1 MLEANVLDDDRLATA
16 EAAAQ
21 SRGTSLERTVVAL
34 NLADEATVW
43 RALAK
48 AHGMKFVDPQRL
60 QPQPEAL
67 AKVPAEQ
74 IEQNEAL
81 PVLVKDGELWVAID
95 DPFKT
100 FVADN
105 LSFLAGCTVQCAL
118 MPPQALK
125 AALRKAI
132 GKSGG
137 ASKAGGGGSAGTA
150 AAESEDAPIIRLVS
164 KTIDQALQQRA
175 SDIHVEPFQQ
185 RVRIRYRVDGVLN
198 EVASLEMALLAPL
211 TSRLKIMA
219 GLDIAEKRKP
229 QDGRISF
236 RASDQNGG
244 TRDIDIRT
252 SVLPASHGETVV
264 MRLLDK
270 ERGLMSLEK
279 LGFEGQDR
287 ERFRRAISRPNGIV
301 LVTGP
306 TGSGKTT
313 TLYASLQELN
323 RPDVKII
330 TAEDP
335 VEFNIAGINQCQV
348 RSRIG
353 LSFARILRAM
363 LRQAPNVI
371 LVGEIRDQETAEIA
385 VQAALT
391 GHLVFSTLHTND
403 AASAITR
410 LCDMGVKP
418 FLVSASVQAVL
429 AQRLVRVLC
438 KECRQPYE
446 PAAPELRSI
455 GLDPEAVSDTTF
467 YRAEGC
473 DACGQSGYRGR
484 FGIYELLQMDNTLR
498 EMTFR
503 GEPMV
508 RLREYAWQS
517 GGMSTLL
524 QDGVRKVLAG
534 CDHDSRAAARRR
546 SCLNAMTGSMDI
558 VALMDAAFERGA
570 SDLHLSVGRR
580 PVLRVGGGLVEVG
593 DAPLTPADTE
603 AMAKAITPERNWQ
616 ELVEMAGRP
625 TSASLTATSAAFVS
639 AS

>member
-1 MLEANVLDDDRLATA
+1 LSSETFRRLLVEANVLDRERLAKA
-16 EAAAQ
+16 EAAA
-21 SRGTSLERTVVAL
+21 STRGTTLERTIVAL
-34 NLADEATVW
+34 NLADETAVW
-43 RALAK
+43 RVLAK
-48 AHGMKFVDPQRL
+48 AHGLKFVDPTKFA
-60 QPQPEAL
+60 PQPEAL
-67 AKVPAEQ
+67 KKVPKEQ
-74 IEQNEAL
+74 LEQNEAM
-81 PVLVKDGELWVAID
+81 PVLMKDGVLWVAID
-95 DPFKT
+95 DPLKT

-125 AALRKAI
+125 QALRKQI
-132 GKSGG
+132 
-137 ASKAGGGGSAGTA
+137 GGGGGDARATAGTGGGKA
-150 AAESEDAPIIRLVS
+150 ADGDDAPIIRLVG
-164 KTIDQALQQRA
+164 KTIEEALQARA
-175 SDIHVEPFQQ
+175 SDIHVEPFAQ
-185 RVRIRYRVDGVLN
+185 RVRVRYRIDGVLK
-198 EVASLEMALLAPL
+198 EVASLEQTLLAPM

-236 RASDQNGG
+236 RAHDPDGS

-252 SVLPASHGETVV
+252 SVLPGNHGETIV

-270 ERGLMSLEK
+270 ERGLMSLQG

-287 ERFRRAISRPNGIV
+287 ERFKNVIARPNGVV

-313 TLYASLQELN
+313 TLYAALQELN

-335 VEFNIAGINQCQV
+335 VEFNIRGINQCQV
-348 RSRIG
+348 KSRIG
-353 LSFARILRAM
+353 LTFARILRAM

-371 LVGEIRDQETAEIA
+371 LVGEIRDKETAEIA

-403 AASAITR
+403 SASAITR
-410 LCDMGVKP
+410 LVDMGVKP
-418 FLVSASVQAVL
+418 FLVAASVQAVL
-429 AQRLVRVLC
+429 AQRLLRVVC

-446 PAAPELRSI
+446 PSATELRSI
-455 GLDPEAVSDTTF
+455 GIDPGRVADTTF
-467 YRAEGC
+467 YRANGC
-473 DACGQSGYRGR
+473 PACNHSGYRGR
-484 FGIYELLQMDNTLR
+484 LGIYELLQLDNTLR

-524 QDGVRKVLAG
+524 QDGVRKVMQGLTTIPE
-534 CDHDSRAAARRR
+534 
-546 SCLNAMTGSMDI
+546 L
-558 VALMDAAFERGA
+558 
-570 SDLHLSVGRR
+570 
-580 PVLRVGGGLVEVG
+580 LRVV
-593 DAPLTPADTE
+593 
-603 AMAKAITPERNWQ
+603 
-616 ELVEMAGRP
+616 
-625 TSASLTATSAAFVS
+625 AAV
-639 AS
+639 

>member
-1 MLEANVLDDDRLATA
+1 MSSETFRRLLIEANVLDDARLAKA
-16 EAAAQ
+16 DAAAQ
-21 SRGTSLERTVVAL
+21 SRGTSLERTIVAL
-34 NLADEATVW
+34 NLADEAIVW

-48 AHGMKFVDPQRL
+48 AHGMKFVDPAKF
-60 QPQPEAL
+60 QPQPQAL
-67 AKVPAEQ
+67 EKVSADQ
-74 IEQNEAL
+74 IEQNEAM
-81 PVLVKDGELWVAID
+81 PVLIKDGELWVAID

-105 LSFLAGCTVQCAL
+105 LSFMAGCPVQCAL
-118 MPPQALK
+118 MPPKALK
-125 AALRKAI
+125 EAIRKHT
-132 GKSGG
+132 GK
-137 ASKAGGGGSAGTA
+137 GGSQVASGSPGRAVQGTD
-150 AAESEDAPIIRLVS
+150 SDDDAPIIRLVA
-164 KTIDQALQQRA
+164 KTIEQALHQRA

-185 RVRIRYRVDGVLN
+185 RVRIRYRVDGVLK
-198 EVASLEMALLAPL
+198 EIASLEMALLAPL

-236 RASDQNGG
+236 RANDPAGG
-244 TRDIDIRT
+244 ARDIDIRT
-252 SVLPASHGETVV
+252 SVLPASHGETIV

-279 LGFEGQDR
+279 LGFEGRDR
-287 ERFRRAISRPNGIV
+287 ERFRNVIARPNGIV

-313 TLYASLQELN
+313 TLYAALKELN
-323 RPDVKII
+323 RSDVKII

-335 VEFNIAGINQCQV
+335 VEFNISGINQCQV

-371 LVGEIRDQETAEIA
+371 LVGEIRDKETAEIA

-403 AASAITR
+403 ATSAITR

-418 FLVSASVQAVL
+418 FLVSASLQAVL
-429 AQRLVRVLC
+429 AQRLLRVLC
-438 KECRQPYE
+438 KSCRQPYE
-446 PAAPELRSI
+446 PAHAELRSVGI
-455 GLDPEAVSDTTF
+455 DPAATTGTTF

-473 DACGQSGYRGR
+473 EECGHSGYRGR
-484 FGIYELLQMDNTLR
+484 LGIYELLQLDNTLR

-524 QDGVRKVLAG
+524 QDGVRKVL
-534 CDHDSRAAARRR
+534 D
-546 SCLNAMTGSMDI
+546 GSTTI
-558 VALMDAAFERGA
+558 PEL
-570 SDLHLSVGRR
+570 
-580 PVLRVGGGLVEVG
+580 LRVV
-593 DAPLTPADTE
+593 
-603 AMAKAITPERNWQ
+603 
-616 ELVEMAGRP
+616 
-625 TSASLTATSAAFVS
+625 ASV
-639 AS
+639 